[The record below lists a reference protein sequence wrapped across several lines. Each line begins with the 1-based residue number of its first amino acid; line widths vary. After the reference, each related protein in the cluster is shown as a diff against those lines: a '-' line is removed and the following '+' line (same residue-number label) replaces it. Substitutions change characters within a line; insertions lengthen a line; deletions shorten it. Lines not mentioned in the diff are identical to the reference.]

1 MISIYSNALAIPS
14 QRRGAILPS
23 RSNIKKMEQ
32 NRTKIN
38 KERLLKALESSLGVI
53 TTALKACDLSR
64 TNFYKWIKEDKEFA
78 DKVKEIENIQQDFI
92 KSKYYECVKD
102 KVPSVVIHAA
112 KTRLGWNETNRLD
125 VTSGDKAINM
135 PVITFVETDTE

>member
-1 MISIYSNALAIPS
+1 
-14 QRRGAILPS
+14 
-23 RSNIKKMEQ
+23 MEQ

-53 TTALKACDLSR
+53 TTALKTTDLSR
-64 TNFYKWIKEDKEFA
+64 TNFYKWLKEDEEFA
-78 DKVKEIENIQQDFI
+78 AKVEEIENIQQDFI

-112 KTRLGWNETNRLD
+112 KTRLGWNETNKVDL
-125 VTSGDKAINM
+125 TSGNDKIKIN
-135 PVITFVETDTE
+135 IDLRD

>member
-1 MISIYSNALAIPS
+1 
-14 QRRGAILPS
+14 
-23 RSNIKKMEQ
+23 MEQ

-64 TNFYKWIKEDKEFA
+64 TNFYKWLKEDEDFA
-78 DKVKEIENIQQDFI
+78 KKVEDVQNIEKDFI

-112 KTRLGWNETNRLD
+112 KTKLGWNETNRVD
-125 VTSGDKAINM
+125 ITSGDKAINM
-135 PVITFVETDTE
+135 PVITFIETDTE

>member
-1 MISIYSNALAIPS
+1 
-14 QRRGAILPS
+14 
-23 RSNIKKMEQ
+23 MEQ

-53 TTALKACDLSR
+53 TTALKSTDLSR
-64 TNFYKWIKEDKEFA
+64 TNFYKWLKEDEEFKA
-78 DKVKEIENIQQDFI
+78 QVEEIENIQQDFI

-112 KTRLGWNETNRLD
+112 KTRLGWNETNKLD
-125 VTSGDKAINM
+125 LTSGDEKIKIN
-135 PVITFVETDTE
+135 IDLRD

>member
-1 MISIYSNALAIPS
+1 
-14 QRRGAILPS
+14 
-23 RSNIKKMEQ
+23 MEQ
-32 NRTKIN
+32 NRTQIN
-38 KERLLKALESSLGVI
+38 KERILSALESSLGVI
-53 TTALKACDLSR
+53 TTALKSTGLSR
-64 TNFYKWIKEDKEFA
+64 TNFYKWLKEDEDFA
-78 DKVKEIENIQQDFI
+78 LKVQEIENIQKDFI

-125 VTSGDKAINM
+125 ITSGDKVINM

>member
-1 MISIYSNALAIPS
+1 
-14 QRRGAILPS
+14 
-23 RSNIKKMEQ
+23 MEQ

-64 TNFYKWIKEDKEFA
+64 TNFYKWLKEDEEFA
-78 DKVKEIENIQQDFI
+78 KAVSEVQNIENDFI

-112 KTRLGWNETNRLD
+112 KTRLGWNETNKLD
-125 VTSGDKAINM
+125 LTSGDDKIKIN
-135 PVITFVETDTE
+135 INLGD

>member
-1 MISIYSNALAIPS
+1 
-14 QRRGAILPS
+14 
-23 RSNIKKMEQ
+23 MEQ

-38 KERLLKALESSLGVI
+38 KDRLLKALESSLGVI
-53 TTALKACDLSR
+53 TTALKFCDLSR
-64 TNFYKWIKEDKEFA
+64 TNFYKWLKEDEDFA
-78 DKVKEIENIQQDFI
+78 QKVQDIQNIENDFI

-125 VTSGDKAINM
+125 ITSGDKTINM
-135 PVITFVETDTE
+135 PVITFVETETE